1 MRHARPRFGL
11 ALGILAAL
19 LTSPGSITSA
29 HGQSLDQEVAAA
41 LTRLYDT
48 TPAARDLAATA
59 KGILV
64 FPDISRENYNYSLGL
79 QAGNGALIEGGKLAG
94 YYATTSITYGLQAG
108 VLPFGYALF
117 LMTDSALRRLNQ
129 SGGWPVGKDPGVV
142 ITRAGTVPKSD
153 GNMDLQRGTLNATGG
168 TMAPRPTAPT
178 DTYAFVFGETELMTG
193 VGGEGW
199 SITRINPQTDRMP
212 FTKATTSPARTELP

>member
-1 MRHARPRFGL
+1 MRRARCRFGL

-19 LTSPGSITSA
+19 VTSPGSVTPV
-29 HGQSLDQEVAAA
+29 HGQTLDQEVAAA
-41 LTRLYDT
+41 LTRLFAT

-79 QAGNGALIEGGKLAG
+79 QAGNGALIEGGRLVG

-129 SGGWPVGKDPGVV
+129 SGGWPVGKDPAVV
-142 ITRAGTVPKSD
+142 ITRVGTKPD
-153 GNMDLQRGTLNATGG
+153 GNMDRQGGTLNATGG
-168 TMAPRPTAPT
+168 TMAQRATVPT
-178 DTYAFVFGETELMTG
+178 DTYAFVFGETGLMTG
-193 VGGEGW
+193 VGAEGW
-199 SITRINPQTDRMP
+199 SITRINPQPDR
-212 FTKATTSPARTELP
+212 APARTEAP

>member
-1 MRHARPRFGL
+1 MRHACARFGL

-19 LTSPGSITSA
+19 LTSPGSVISA

-41 LTRLYDT
+41 LTRLYAT

-79 QAGNGALIEGGKLAG
+79 QAGNGALIERGKLAG

-129 SGGWPVGKDPGVV
+129 SGGWRVGKDPGVV
-142 ITRAGTVPKSD
+142 IMRAGTAPKSNTD
-153 GNMDLQRGTLNATGG
+153 IQGGTLNATGG

-193 VGGEGW
+193 VGVEGW
-199 SITRINPQTDRMP
+199 SITRINPTDPTP
-212 FTKATTSPARTELP
+212 FTRETTSPARTESP

>member
-64 FPDISRENYNYSLGL
+64 FPEISRENYNYSLGL

-94 YYATTSITYGLQAG
+94 YYATMAMERQSHAG
-108 VLPFGYALF
+108 
-117 LMTDSALRRLNQ
+117 
-129 SGGWPVGKDPGVV
+129 
-142 ITRAGTVPKSD
+142 SD
-153 GNMDLQRGTLNATGG
+153 GG
-168 TMAPRPTAPT
+168 APLRHVLHP
-178 DTYAFVFGETELMTG
+178 L
-193 VGGEGW
+193 
-199 SITRINPQTDRMP
+199 
-212 FTKATTSPARTELP
+212 

>member
-1 MRHARPRFGL
+1 VRQACARFGL

-19 LTSPGSITSA
+19 LTSLGSATSVY
-29 HGQSLDQEVAAA
+29 GQSLDQEVAAA

-64 FPDISRENYNYSLGL
+64 FPDIFRENYNYTLGL
-79 QAGNGALIEGGKLAG
+79 QGGNGALIVGGKLAG
-94 YYATTSITYGLQAG
+94 YYATTSITYGFQAG

-142 ITRAGTVPKSD
+142 ITRAGRAPKSNTD
-153 GNMDLQRGTLNATGG
+153 IQEGTLNATGG

-193 VGGEGW
+193 VGVEGW
-199 SITRINPQTDRMP
+199 SITRINPQTDRTP
-212 FTKATTSPARTELP
+212 FTRETTSPARTESP

>member
-129 SGGWPVGKDPGVV
+129 SGGWPVGKDPGAVG
-142 ITRAGTVPKSD
+142 R
-153 GNMDLQRGTLNATGG
+153 
-168 TMAPRPTAPT
+168 RPTAPT

-193 VGGEGW
+193 VGLEGW
-199 SITRINPQTDRMP
+199 SITRINPQTDRIP